1 MALGYNVLPV
11 LYSIAGKSGHDV
23 VVPSIT
29 ESHLASSLGLFPA
42 RAYTIYLLE
51 LSLCSVDPV
60 CCPPSHFCRRG
71 KLKATSPW
79 SKLT

>member
-11 LYSIAGKSGHDV
+11 LYSIAGKSDHDV

-42 RAYTIYLLE
+42 RACTIYLLE
-51 LSLCSVDPV
+51 ICALWTQYAVPQ
-60 CCPPSHFCRRG
+60 
-71 KLKATSPW
+71 ATFAGEVN
-79 SKLT
+79 